1 MMRATTPVKPTIEHY
16 ESAARISK
24 RVERLLGPGEGQKQ
38 AWANF
43 VHTNLAPGG
52 RWNMPLLVDAAQ
64 HEFLDT
70 NGQRVCCA
78 FPVKS
83 GTTDKFSKYEGGPD
97 RRLKSLDT
105 REKEEYPPLFEGSY
119 TDHHSHDQR
128 APLVRGRN
136 CDKYKLLM
144 QTMLEAHLGIDD
156 NTLVPED
163 VKEHDGTTTPLSWR
177 FKWLDGGI
185 VFSIECLE
193 ELHSIEGERKGND
206 RHFDFY
212 ALWTIRANTIRSD

>member
-1 MMRATTPVKPTIEHY
+1 MMRATTPVKPTREHS
-16 ESAARISK
+16 ESAARISN
-24 RVERLLGPGEGQKQ
+24 RVERLLGPDERQKQ

-43 VHTNLAPGG
+43 VQTNLAPDGQ
-52 RWNMPLLVDAAQ
+52 WNMPLLVDAAR

-70 NGQRVCCA
+70 NQQRVFCA

-83 GTTDKFSKYEGGPD
+83 GTTAKFSKYEGPNQTP
-97 RRLKSLDT
+97 KSVET
-105 REKEEYPPLFEGSY
+105 RMKEEYPPLFKGSY
-119 TDHHSHDQR
+119 TAHHSNDQR
-128 APLVRGRN
+128 APLASGYE
-136 CDKYKLLM
+136 CDKYKQLM
-144 QTMLEAHLGIDD
+144 QTMLEAHLDIDN

-163 VKEHDGTTTPLSWR
+163 VKEYGGTTNAPLSWK

-193 ELHSIEGERKGND
+193 DLHSIEGERKGND